1 MGKTKGWRN
10 HPQLDRFKAHP
21 QPVSAIGFYLHYI
34 YEEGERRGYK
44 FQKEKI
50 YQDSVSTPVIKV
62 SRGFVLVEFQQLK
75 QKMKT
80 RDRARYKELLKVKEI
95 DLHPLFQ
102 YDQVT

>member
-10 HPQLDRFKAHP
+10 HPQLDRFKSHP
-21 QPVSAIGFYLHYI
+21 HPVSAIGFYLNCI

-50 YQDSVSTPVIKV
+50 YQDSINVQVIKV
-62 SRGFVLVEFQQLK
+62 TREFVLLEFQQLE

-80 RDRARYKELLKVKEI
+80 RNSARYKELLKVKEI

-102 YDQVT
+102 YTLL